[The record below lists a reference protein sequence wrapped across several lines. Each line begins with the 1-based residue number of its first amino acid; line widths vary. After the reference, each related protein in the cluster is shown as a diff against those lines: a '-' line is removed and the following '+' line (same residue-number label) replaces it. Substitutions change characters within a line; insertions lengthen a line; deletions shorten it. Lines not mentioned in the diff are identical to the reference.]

1 MNPKLPFPDL
11 PEGTITF
18 LFTDIEG
25 STRLWEERRA
35 EMEQALAEIWKGA
48 LGIERVGLRDKF
60 FRVIQV
66 GMAVAWALL
75 TAIGWSTGGW
85 VGALAFGA
93 GAALVIALVYAAL

>member
-1 MNPKLPFPDL
+1 M
-11 PEGTITF
+11 
-18 LFTDIEG
+18 IEVECQRCG
-25 STRLWEERRA
+25 KFFEAADS
-35 EMEQALAEIWKGA
+35 LAGGLTNCPACGKA
-48 LGIERVGLRDKF
+48 TAVPGLRDKF